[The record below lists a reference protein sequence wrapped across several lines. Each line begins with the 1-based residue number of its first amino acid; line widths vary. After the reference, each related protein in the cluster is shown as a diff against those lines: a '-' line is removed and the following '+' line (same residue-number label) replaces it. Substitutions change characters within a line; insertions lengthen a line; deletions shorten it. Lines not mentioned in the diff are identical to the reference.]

1 MNERKMRMIYIFADY
16 LSTLAGVM
24 VFTLVRFLL
33 VSDIRTRY
41 VEMSAFFGSDG
52 LKLTMALFP
61 LFMLGLYYLSGYY
74 VNVTNKSRVNEFLST
89 VASVAV
95 GAFIFFMV
103 VLLNDV
109 LPRRVMNYEILLIFF
124 VCLFIP
130 VYLTRLVVTSLWI
143 SRWRGSR
150 LERVVVIS
158 GRDGCP
164 AEVGEV
170 ITRSNKCIRSVV
182 RIDGGTV
189 GHDDSAL
196 SALRLDDTLRRAGAS
211 AFVVALPSD
220 SPELSLR
227 VLGALYPLDRPIYV
241 SPDDYMLL
249 VSKVPY
255 DNLLSEPLVDI
266 SRSSLSDS
274 VISMKRASDVAG
286 SFAGLLCA
294 APLIAALALIIKLKS
309 PGPVFY
315 SQERIGYHRKPFRIY
330 KLRTMAVDA
339 ESGGPSLSSDDDP
352 RVTAVGRFMRKYRL
366 DELPNLWNVLRGD
379 MSLVGPRPERE
390 FYLSQLRRRA
400 PHCALLHQVRPGL
413 TSLGM
418 VKFGYASTVD
428 DMVTRLKYDLLYI
441 QNISVSLD
449 LKVIFYTFRTIFRG
463 EGK

>member
-1 MNERKMRMIYIFADY
+1 MNERKMRLVYIFADY
-16 LSTLAGVM
+16 ISTLVGVM
-24 VFTLVRFLL
+24 VFTFVRFML
-33 VSDIRTRY
+33 VSDIRACY
-41 VEMSAFFGSDG
+41 VEMSAFFGSYG
-52 LKLTMALFP
+52 LKLTMSLFP
-61 LFMLGLYYLSGYY
+61 LFMLGLYYLSGFY
-74 VNVTNKSRVNEFLST
+74 VNVTNKSRVKEFLST
-89 VASVAV
+89 GMSVAI

-109 LPRRVMNYEILLIFF
+109 LPRRVMNYEILLVFF
-124 VCLFIP
+124 VCLFVP
-130 VYLTRLVVTSLWI
+130 VYITRLVLTSLWI
-143 SRWRGSR
+143 SRWRGSK
-150 LERVVVIS
+150 LENVVVIS
-158 GRDGCP
+158 GSDTCP
-164 AEVGEV
+164 ANIADIIE
-170 ITRSNKCIRSVV
+170 RSNKCIRSVISVDGQNSDLQAGLSV
-182 RIDGGTV
+182 RRLVTE
-189 GHDDSAL
+189 
-196 SALRLDDTLRRAGAS
+196 LRDTGAT

-220 SPELSLR
+220 DPELSLR
-227 VLGALYPLDRPIYV
+227 VLGCLYPLDRAIYV

-274 VISMKRASDVAG
+274 IVSMKRASDVAG
-286 SFAGLLCA
+286 ALAGLLLA
-294 APLIAALALIIKLKS
+294 APVIGVLAFAIKFKS

-315 SQERIGYHRKPFRIY
+315 SQERIGYHRKPFKIY
-330 KLRTMAVDA
+330 KLRTMTVNA
-339 ESGGPSLSSDDDP
+339 ESSGPALSSDNDP
-352 RVTAVGRFMRKYRL
+352 RVTNVGRFMRKYRL

-390 FYLSQLRRRA
+390 YFLSQLRVRA

-428 DMVTRLKYDLLYI
+428 DMLARLKYDLLYI

-449 LKVIFYTFRTIFRG
+449 LKVIFYTVRTIFRG

>member
-1 MNERKMRMIYIFADY
+1 MNERKMRLVYIFADY
-16 LSTLAGVM
+16 ISTLVGVM
-24 VFTLVRFLL
+24 VFTFVRFML
-33 VSDIRTRY
+33 VSDIRACY
-41 VEMSAFFGSDG
+41 AEMSAFFGSYG
-52 LKLTMALFP
+52 LKLTMSLFP
-61 LFMLGLYYLSGYY
+61 LFMLGLYYLSGFY
-74 VNVTNKSRVNEFLST
+74 VNVTNKSRVKEFLST
-89 VASVAV
+89 GMSVAI

-109 LPRRVMNYEILLIFF
+109 LPRRVMNYEILLVFF
-124 VCLFIP
+124 VCLFVP
-130 VYLTRLVVTSLWI
+130 VYITRLVLTSLWI
-143 SRWRGSR
+143 SRWRGSK
-150 LERVVVIS
+150 LENVVVIS
-158 GRDGCP
+158 GSDTCP
-164 AEVGEV
+164 ANIADIIE
-170 ITRSNKCIRSVV
+170 RSNKYIRSVISVDGQNSDLQARLSV
-182 RIDGGTV
+182 RRLVTE
-189 GHDDSAL
+189 
-196 SALRLDDTLRRAGAS
+196 LRDTGAT

-220 SPELSLR
+220 DPGLSLR
-227 VLGALYPLDRPIYV
+227 VLGCLYPLDRAIYV

-274 VISMKRASDVAG
+274 IVSMKRASDVAG
-286 SFAGLLCA
+286 ALVGLLLA
-294 APLIAALALIIKLKS
+294 APVIGVLALAIKFKS

-315 SQERIGYHRKPFRIY
+315 SQERIGYHRKPFKIY
-330 KLRTMAVDA
+330 KLRTMTVNA
-339 ESGGPSLSSDDDP
+339 ESSGPALSSDNDP
-352 RVTAVGRFMRKYRL
+352 RVTNVGRFMRKYRL

-390 FYLSQLRRRA
+390 YFLGQLRLRA

-428 DMVTRLKYDLLYI
+428 DMLARMKYDLLYI

-449 LKVIFYTFRTIFRG
+449 LKVIFYTVRTIFRG

>member
-1 MNERKMRMIYIFADY
+1 MNERKMRLAYIFADY
-16 LSTLAGVM
+16 LSTLTGVM

-33 VSDIRTRY
+33 VSDIRMRY

-52 LKLTMALFP
+52 LKLTLSLFP

-74 VNVTNKSRVNEFLST
+74 VNVTNKSRVTEFLST
-89 VASVAV
+89 GMSVAV
-95 GAFIFFMV
+95 GALIFFMV

-109 LPRRVMNYEILLIFF
+109 LPRRVMNYEILLVFF
-124 VCLFIP
+124 VCLFVP
-130 VYLTRLVVTSLWI
+130 VYLTRLVLTSLWI
-143 SRWRGSR
+143 SHWRGSK
-150 LERVVVIS
+150 LENVVVIS
-158 GRDGCP
+158 GSDTCP
-164 AEVGEV
+164 DAVADIIV
-170 ITRSNKCIRSVV
+170 RSNKCIRSIIG
-182 RIDGGTV
+182 IDV
-189 GHDDSAL
+189 HNSDIQAELSVSRL
-196 SALRLDDTLRRAGAS
+196 SAAMRDAGAT
-211 AFVVALPSD
+211 AFVVALPAD
-220 SPELSLR
+220 NPELILR
-227 VLGALYPLDRPIYV
+227 VLGCLYPLDRAIYV
-241 SPDDYMLL
+241 SPDDYTLL
-249 VSKVPY
+249 VSRVPY

-274 VISMKRASDVAG
+274 VVSMKRASDVVG
-286 SFAGLLCA
+286 SLAGLLCVT
-294 APLIAALALIIKLKS
+294 PVIAVLALAIKLKS

-315 SQERIGYHRKPFRIY
+315 SQERIGYHRKPFKIY
-330 KLRTMAVDA
+330 KLRTMTVDA
-339 ESGGPSLSSDDDP
+339 EIEGPSLSSDNDP
-352 RVTAVGRFMRKYRL
+352 RVTTIGRFMRKYRL

-390 FYLSQLRRRA
+390 YFLSQLRVRA

-428 DMVTRLKYDLLYI
+428 DMVARLKYDLLYI